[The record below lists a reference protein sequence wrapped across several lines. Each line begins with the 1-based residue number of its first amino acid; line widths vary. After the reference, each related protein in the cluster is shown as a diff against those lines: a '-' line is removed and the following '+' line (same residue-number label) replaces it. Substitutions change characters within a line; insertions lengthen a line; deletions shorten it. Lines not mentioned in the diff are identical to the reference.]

1 MSFFKK
7 LIRPTATHA
16 RTNTN
21 AGGGNGASQNASSNA
36 PIEELFSTVGDY
48 GLQTLSESVS
58 DIIDIVFVHGLTGNR
73 ESTWTDKPTNVFWPR
88 DLLAKDLPKARIIT
102 FGYDADIIRGL
113 SVAGNGTL
121 RDHGKALAED
131 LGMRRKRTDT
141 NFRPLIFVA
150 HSLGGLVV
158 EQALLVSRGSAQ
170 QHTKDLLESTVAIAF
185 MGTPHLGA
193 NLANWGHPISKLSN
207 LLRKTNSEIVGVL
220 QPGSEMLAAVQQE
233 FHTMLDDRSRNDSK
247 FVDIFCFYEE
257 LGYTGL
263 GEIVPKQSAILAA
276 YPNNGIHA
284 THTGMTRFE
293 TAKDAGYV
301 RVQDRLWLWYNTV
314 EENQDAWKEKK
325 EAAKRQ
331 QQRLLQPTSPTE
343 NDHRGTLYSGFTFN
357 APISGRNVISG
368 TQVTGGTTNFNLS

>member
-7 LIRPTATHA
+7 LIRPTAPNGKAGTGLL
-16 RTNTN
+16 NGNEDIEN
-21 AGGGNGASQNASSNA
+21 AH
-36 PIEELFSTVGDY
+36 PDPLTDELFSTAGDY
-48 GLQTLSESVS
+48 GLQTLS
-58 DIIDIVFVHGLTGNR
+58 DNTDDAIDIVFVHGLTGNR
-73 ESTWTDKPTNVFWPR
+73 ESTWTDKTAKVFWPK

-113 SVAGNGTL
+113 SMAGNGTL

-131 LGMRRKRTDT
+131 LAMRRKRTDS
-141 NFRPLIFVA
+141 NLRPLIFVA

-185 MGTPHLGA
+185 MGTPHLGS

-247 FVDIFCFYEE
+247 YINIFCFYEE
-257 LGYTGL
+257 VGYPGL
-263 GEIVPKQSAILAA
+263 GEIVPKQSAILTA
-276 YPNNGIHA
+276 YPNTSIHA
-284 THTGMTRFE
+284 THTGMTRFK

-301 RVQDRLWLWYNTV
+301 RVRDQLWLWV
-314 EENQDAWKEKK
+314 EDSQDAWKEKK
-325 EAAKRQ
+325 DAAKRQ
-331 QQRLLQPTSPTE
+331 EQRPLLPTSVTE
-343 NDHRGTLYSGFTFN
+343 SDRERTSYIAPVFN
-357 APISGRNVISG
+357 GPISGRNVISG
-368 TQVTGGTTNFNLS
+368 AQITGGTVNFNFS